1 MNARLWRMFRH
12 GTVLMACA
20 VVSAMATE
28 EAALEENNAVAVRL
42 NASVVS
48 LREIE
53 FAFSDS
59 YSLIQDRIRRGEL
72 KPETRVP
79 ALKEAWKQAT
89 QSVIQDRLLDEQ
101 GSRFRKEIK
110 AQIVSQHSPGTPSTR
125 MEEAYRRWE
134 ADMVAQIRRDLL
146 QEAGGELALRA
157 TLEKRGQTMK
167 QWEQNLVLEIF
178 RREVLFRN
186 VGPVSDSP
194 AAARAY
200 YDAHPED
207 FSRPE
212 AWRLRRIRIPK
223 DRFTTAEE
231 AAKTAELIH
240 TKLSEGVEF
249 AKVASA
255 LKYDPGVDEK
265 GGLLT
270 VDGKTDLPGGHFPAE
285 EKIAVGLKD
294 GAFSKPIDT
303 GDAYLIVKREGYRP
317 ALTMPWEDA
326 AGRASALSMTERIKK
341 KKEQFYNKQKSEAF
355 IEMLI
360 TEPPA
365 RWLK

>member
-1 MNARLWRMFRH
+1 MSARLRRTLGF
-12 GTVLMACA
+12 CA
-20 VVSAMATE
+20 LLPLI
-28 EAALEENNAVAVRL
+28 AAVPALASEDPGLEENNAVAVRL
-42 NASVVS
+42 NAGVVS

-53 FAFSDS
+53 FAFHDS
-59 YSLIQDRIRRGEL
+59 YNLIQEKLRRGEL
-72 KPETRVP
+72 KPEARVP
-79 ALKEAWKQAT
+79 AIKEAWKQAT
-89 QSVIQDRLLDEQ
+89 QNVIQDRLLDEQ
-101 GSRFRKEIK
+101 GSKFRKEIK

-125 MEEAYRRWE
+125 MEDAYRRWE
-134 ADMVAQIRRDLL
+134 ADMVAKMRRDLIH
-146 QEAGGELALRA
+146 EAGGELALRA

-178 RREVLFRN
+178 RREVLFSN

-207 FSRPE
+207 FSRPA
-212 AWRLRRIRIPK
+212 AWRLRRIKIPK
-223 DRFTTAEE
+223 DRFTSAEE
-231 AAKTAELIH
+231 ATKTTELIH
-240 TKLSEGVEF
+240 AKLVEGVDF

-270 VDGKTDLPGGHFPAE
+270 VNGKTDLPGGHFPVE
-285 EKIAVGLKD
+285 EKIASELKD
-294 GAFSKPIDT
+294 GAVSRPIDT
-303 GDAYLIVKREGYRP
+303 GDAYLIVKRDGHRP
-317 ALTMPWEDA
+317 AETMSWEDA

-341 KKEQFYNKQKSEAF
+341 KKEQFYNKQKNEAF
-355 IEMLI
+355 VEILVS
-360 TEPPA
+360 EPPA